1 MNETTND
8 DAKSNNNNG
17 GGKKVIESYEK
28 NLKKLVA
35 IVGGEKNLK
44 SKSKIGKD
52 KLADL
57 VSELFKEETLETEK
71 NTKEALKQLLKN
83 RVEMS
88 RLIDA
93 KKKELVQLEETKM
106 KEFNEAAVKLFN
118 QVEGIDTLEKEYY
131 AALTDAT
138 TAEAKLDENNK

>member
-1 MNETTND
+1 MSEAQDVAT
-8 DAKSNNNNG
+8 SNNNNG
-17 GGKKVIESYEK
+17 GSKKVIENYEK
-28 NLKKLVA
+28 NIKKLVA

-44 SKSKIGKD
+44 TKNKVAKN

-57 VSELFKEETLETEK
+57 VSDLFKEETLEIEK

-83 RVEMS
+83 RVEMT
-88 RLIDA
+88 RAIDA
-93 KKKELVQLEETKM
+93 KKKELAQLEESKM

-118 QVEGIDTLEKEYY
+118 QVEGIDSLEQEYY

-138 TAEAKLDENNK
+138 KAEDKLGENN